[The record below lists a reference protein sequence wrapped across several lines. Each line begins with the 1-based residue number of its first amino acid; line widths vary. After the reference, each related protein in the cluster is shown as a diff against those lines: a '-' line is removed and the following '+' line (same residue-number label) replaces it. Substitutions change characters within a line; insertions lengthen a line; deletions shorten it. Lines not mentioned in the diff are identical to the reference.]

1 MARPRPP
8 TTVTTPDPDAARAAG
23 GARRRPDR
31 MPLREHLRE
40 LRTRILLI
48 AAGLLLGGVI
58 GWLVYP
64 SVFAWLQEPIADLAV
79 ERDQLI
85 VLNFSGVATPLDL
98 QIKLSLFT
106 GAIIT
111 SPWWI
116 YQLWAF
122 VTPGLTRRE
131 RRYTLGFVG
140 VGVPFF
146 LVGAALAWWVL
157 PTAVTLLAGLT
168 PTDAVNVIDAQL
180 YLGFVMRIVLAF
192 GLAFLL
198 PVLMVGL
205 NLAGLVRARTLFGGW
220 RWAVLL
226 AFVFAA
232 VATPMA
238 DAVSMFALAVPICAL
253 YFGAVGISAL
263 TDRRRDRR
271 TVATATDS
279 SEEHP

>member
-1 MARPRPP
+1 
-8 TTVTTPDPDAARAAG
+8 
-23 GARRRPDR
+23 

-40 LRTRILLI
+40 ARTRVLLI
-48 AAGLLLGGVI
+48 AAGLVLGGAI
-58 GWLVYP
+58 GWLGYP
-64 SVFAWLQEPIADLAV
+64 TVFAWLQAPIADLA
-79 ERDQLI
+79 EGRDQLI

-98 QIKLSLFT
+98 RIKVALFA
-106 GAIIT
+106 GAILT

-122 VTPGLTRRE
+122 VTPGLTGRE
-131 RRYTLGFVG
+131 RRYTLGFMG
-140 VGVPFF
+140 AGVPCF
-146 LVGAALAWWVL
+146 LAGAALAWWVL

-168 PTDAVNVIDAQL
+168 PSGAVNVIDAQT
-180 YLGFVMRIVLAF
+180 YLGFVMRMVLAF

-198 PVLMVGL
+198 PVVMVGL
-205 NLAGLVRARTLFGGW
+205 NSVGLVRARTLIGGW

-232 VATPMA
+232 VATPTA
-238 DAVSMFALAVPICAL
+238 DAISMFALAVPICAL

-271 TVATATDS
+271 VATTAST
-279 SEEHP
+279 EERL